1 MNSTRDDGLC
11 WLSSAFSH
19 YPMAW
24 YAEGSNLRVGEERME
39 YEGREGGIREEI
51 DDTNLY
57 LDVDYV
63 CTNH

>member
-24 YAEGSNLRVGEERME
+24 YAGRSNLRGGEEILE
-39 YEGREGGIREEI
+39 CGGRGERIRET